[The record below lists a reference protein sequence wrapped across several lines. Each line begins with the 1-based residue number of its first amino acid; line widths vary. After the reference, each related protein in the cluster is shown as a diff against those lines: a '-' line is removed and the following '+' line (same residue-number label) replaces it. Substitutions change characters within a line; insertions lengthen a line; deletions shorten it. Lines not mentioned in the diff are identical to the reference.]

1 MNNKVINKLIYFKFF
16 FFVSTIL
23 FAQKFT
29 IKGHVQNDNSEPLKN
44 AVVQLFMGEN
54 YIDFKK
60 TNENGFFL
68 FTDLEQGEYQL
79 KINALNFSQQVEHI
93 VLNKDKD
100 IEVIMFDDLV
110 NLKEVVVN
118 NKSFGKEKEDT
129 IQYNLE
135 AIRTGNERN
144 LGDLI
149 EKLPGLQ
156 IDENGVVYYQG
167 KKMDNIL
174 IDGSEFFGNKHQLAT
189 KNITNEMIEGIDLI
203 SNYQPNDILKSFGSG
218 GKKVL
223 NIKLKKN
230 YQNTISGN
238 ASFALGNDLNTNNR
252 LNLFNFNKK
261 GNIAFI
267 NHYNTIGEVA
277 MTMEDYFELNQSI
290 KRNSNGVS
298 KIEDKD
304 IPSFLK
310 EQRNFYERKNYFSSI
325 NYNHK
330 INDKLLIENYTLF
343 DYNSAIKKQDTYKD
357 YVLFEL
363 NENQQIEEK
372 PLFVQ
377 NVFNLDWKINTKNY
391 AVVDS
396 KFGFTQNKINSNI
409 NQINYLE
416 NNKQLN
422 SINKINWF
430 NVISDDLLGELSL
443 EINSQLK
450 DYGILDNNQNNW
462 FRTKLEHYKIGY
474 SIKNNKKKFSY
485 NLYTNSS
492 LQNFDLSTFISQK
505 ETESNK
511 LVNVETGGNFNYK
524 YNSNLLISSSF
535 IFNYYNSFS
544 KPLEQNFSISP
555 VASLV
560 YTLNKGGKFTLKY
573 SYLDAGIPTLDFLNN
588 NQSRIDYLTMLD
600 QSTIDQ
606 LFIKKSNS
614 ISLNYLKLNLSKG
627 RTLFINASYDQ
638 NKNNIAEELIFQN
651 NLIYKRYF
659 KAEHNN
665 SFLLFIN
672 YDYIFKKLP
681 LALKMNGVFNY
692 AENVQ
697 KVNNDLNNLYSTNF
711 NLNTNFTSRFKSKFQ
726 VFYKNT
732 FQVFVNDNKE
742 IDKQTIFNIKNDFGI
757 TFNYNKTNIKLG
769 VSNDNQI
776 IKNIEKLK
784 NSNWNFYTEIDYK
797 LKYFDLFIQ
806 GFDITQ
812 LDRNT
817 ILRNISTPDYQGYV
831 NLKTLSGYLMGGI
844 RFNL

>member
-1 MNNKVINKLIYFKFF
+1 MINKLIYFKFF

-485 NLYTNSS
+485 NLYMIIILYFPPIN
-492 LQNFDLSTFISQK
+492 DK
-505 ETESNK
+505 VYPK
-511 LVNVETGGNFNYK
+511 PV
-524 YNSNLLISSSF
+524 SSSF
-535 IFNYYNSFS
+535 IFFS
-544 KPLEQNFSISP
+544 TQLLFSI
-555 VASLV
+555 
-560 YTLNKGGKFTLKY
+560 YTLL
-573 SYLDAGIPTLDFLNN
+573 
-588 NQSRIDYLTMLD
+588 
-600 QSTIDQ
+600 
-606 LFIKKSNS
+606 
-614 ISLNYLKLNLSKG
+614 
-627 RTLFINASYDQ
+627 
-638 NKNNIAEELIFQN
+638 
-651 NLIYKRYF
+651 
-659 KAEHNN
+659 
-665 SFLLFIN
+665 
-672 YDYIFKKLP
+672 
-681 LALKMNGVFNY
+681 
-692 AENVQ
+692 
-697 KVNNDLNNLYSTNF
+697 
-711 NLNTNFTSRFKSKFQ
+711 
-726 VFYKNT
+726 
-732 FQVFVNDNKE
+732 
-742 IDKQTIFNIKNDFGI
+742 
-757 TFNYNKTNIKLG
+757 
-769 VSNDNQI
+769 
-776 IKNIEKLK
+776 
-784 NSNWNFYTEIDYK
+784 
-797 LKYFDLFIQ
+797 
-806 GFDITQ
+806 
-812 LDRNT
+812 
-817 ILRNISTPDYQGYV
+817 
-831 NLKTLSGYLMGGI
+831 
-844 RFNL
+844 

>member
-1 MNNKVINKLIYFKFF
+1 MINKLIYFKFF

-29 IKGHVQNDNSEPLKN
+29 IKGHVQNDKSEPLNN
-44 AVVQLFMGEN
+44 AVVQLFMGETF
-54 YIDFKK
+54 ISFKK
-60 TNENGFFL
+60 TNEKGFFL
-68 FTDLEQGEYQL
+68 FTDLDQGEYHL
-79 KINALNFSQQVEHI
+79 KINAINFSQHKEDI

-203 SNYQPNDILKSFGSG
+203 SNYQPNDILKSFSSG

-223 NIKLKKN
+223 NIKLKEN

-310 EQRNFYERKNYFSSI
+310 EQRNFYDRKNYFSSI
-325 NYNHK
+325 NYNNK
-330 INDKLLIENYTLF
+330 INDKLLIKNYTLF
-343 DYNSAIKKQDTYKD
+343 DYNAAIKKQNTYKD

-377 NVFNLDWKINTKNY
+377 NVFNLDWKINPKNY
-391 AVVDS
+391 IVLDS

-505 ETESNK
+505 ETENNK
-511 LVNVETGGNFNYK
+511 LFNVETVGNFNYK
-524 YNSNLLISSSF
+524 YNNNLLVSSSL
-535 IFNYYNSFS
+535 IINYYNSFH
-544 KPLEQNFSISP
+544 KNLEQSFSISP
-555 VASLV
+555 IASLV
-560 YTLNKGGKFTLKY
+560 YTLNKGGKFTFKY

-588 NQSRIDYLTMLD
+588 NQRRIDYLTMLD

-659 KAEHNN
+659 KAEHNDN
-665 SFLLFIN
+665 LLLFIN

-681 LALKMNGVFNY
+681 FALKMNGVFNY
-692 AENVQ
+692 TENIQ
-697 KVNNDLNNLYSTNF
+697 KINNEINNLYSTNF

-732 FQVFVNDNKE
+732 FQIFVNDNKE
-742 IDKQTIFNIKNDFGI
+742 IDEQTIFNIKNDFGI
-757 TFNYNKTNIKLG
+757 TFNYNKTNLKLG

-776 IKNIEKLK
+776 IKNNKKLK

-797 LKYFDLFIQ
+797 LKYFDMFIQ